1 MKKETLKTKVEITK
15 ETKSFDVSLSNQLI
29 ERPKVAKK
37 VEYKVNYSETI
48 ASIKEV
54 DISYQMKK
62 GYFKAV
68 NNVSFDI
75 HKSEILGLIGE
86 SGSGK
91 STIGRAISGITSY
104 TSGSIEVNGVV
115 MPHNNLNINK
125 EQKKYRIKSSQYIF
139 QDPSASLNP
148 NKTIEKAINDVY
160 RDNFKYKDTLS
171 NAWNKRFDEFVG
183 QEFFEKLFR
192 QPFGLYNKNIKSFN
206 ENNVLI
212 KNEEDLMRD
221 YFIQLSNTYINYK
234 TDTSSLSRRQVSKE
248 LTDKEYLILIRRRR
262 RKKNQEKIRIL
273 QTYKKGLEI
282 IKSKKV
288 NNSNNNFKWVHEY
301 RTKKEKLLKFI
312 IKNLINHKLSI
323 QLIEMKI
330 KTKLN
335 LIGFRKKFINL
346 IEFMNNTPN
355 PTNDYLKKES
365 LKTVT
370 SDVSLDS
377 ALFDKRP
384 LTLSGGQQQRAVI
397 AKALTVGAK
406 LLIADEPISALD
418 VSIQAQIINTFKR
431 MRSSKGTSI
440 LFIAHDLNVVRNIS
454 DRIMIMYKGSIV
466 EVGKT
471 EEIFKRPLHPYT
483 RMLLDS
489 IPDVIDPDSEY
500 TANMNFKTVG
510 REWFNASSTHKIFCT
525 KEEFKKEGGK

>member
-29 ERPKVAKK
+29 ERPKVTKK

-234 TDTSSLSRRQVSKE
+234 TDTS
-248 LTDKEYLILIRRRR
+248 
-262 RKKNQEKIRIL
+262 
-273 QTYKKGLEI
+273 
-282 IKSKKV
+282 
-288 NNSNNNFKWVHEY
+288 
-301 RTKKEKLLKFI
+301 
-312 IKNLINHKLSI
+312 
-323 QLIEMKI
+323 
-330 KTKLN
+330 
-335 LIGFRKKFINL
+335 
-346 IEFMNNTPN
+346 
-355 PTNDYLKKES
+355 
-365 LKTVT
+365 
-370 SDVSLDS
+370 
-377 ALFDKRP
+377 
-384 LTLSGGQQQRAVI
+384 
-397 AKALTVGAK
+397 
-406 LLIADEPISALD
+406 
-418 VSIQAQIINTFKR
+418 
-431 MRSSKGTSI
+431 
-440 LFIAHDLNVVRNIS
+440 
-454 DRIMIMYKGSIV
+454 
-466 EVGKT
+466 
-471 EEIFKRPLHPYT
+471 
-483 RMLLDS
+483 
-489 IPDVIDPDSEY
+489 
-500 TANMNFKTVG
+500 
-510 REWFNASSTHKIFCT
+510 
-525 KEEFKKEGGK
+525 